1 MSIFYLVLCDLR
13 WKQIE
18 AITNLNSVSIDSLF
32 VASTAH
38 QILSIIQEIANYAA
52 RSHWIILVPQST
64 IDNWIRYFY
73 NFWKSLFTMDHS
85 FLNYSIWRAE
95 TENQSSLIELKLNPN
110 QVDFLEIINKYYVM
124 FCSEFLERIS
134 LLLFESHPISL
145 SKFIELFFGYH
156 ERNNPAMAH
165 IIRNSNHKWSHSD
178 RYDSNRRRWECLHRI
193 YQEKVLLLPNWII

>member
-1 MSIFYLVLCDLR
+1 MSNFYLVLCDLR

-134 LLLFESHPISL
+134 LLLFESHPISI
-145 SKFIELFFGYH
+145 SKFMSCFSATMRGIIPLWHISYATRTINGRIPIDTILIDDDENACIESTKRKYYF
-156 ERNNPAMAH
+156 
-165 IIRNSNHKWSHSD
+165 
-178 RYDSNRRRWECLHRI
+178 
-193 YQEKVLLLPNWII
+193 YQTG